1 MLLGNAAQ
9 REAQIAAAQ
18 AKLCHRRFDRNG
30 IDLAEQRADQFVQP
44 KLEPACFAE
53 AVRKA

>member
-18 AKLCHRRFDRNG
+18 AE
-30 IDLAEQRADQFVQP
+30 LAQVLA
-44 KLEPACFAE
+44 LGEPDAAP
-53 AVRKA
+53 AAPAAKPTAAKPGRKARK